1 MIVFDMG
8 QRQIAWYTAAATI
21 LGAVAL
27 LTAPLLERR
36 FGFARSIVFTV
47 ALGTILSPL
56 MAVSALSARR
66 AIYLYRSRSELS
78 YCSR

>member
-1 MIVFDMG
+1 MIVFDMS
-8 QRQIAWYTAAATI
+8 QRQIAWYIAAATI
-21 LGAVAL
+21 LGGVAL
-27 LTAPLLERR
+27 LTATLLERH
-36 FGFARSIVFTV
+36 FGFVRSIVFTGT
-47 ALGTILSPL
+47 LGTILFPL

>member
-1 MIVFDMG
+1 MG
-8 QRQIAWYTAAATI
+8 QRQIAWYTAAANI

-27 LTAPLLERR
+27 LTAPLLKQH

-47 ALGTILSPL
+47 ALGTIMSPL

-66 AIYLYRSRSELS
+66 AIYLYRSRSELR